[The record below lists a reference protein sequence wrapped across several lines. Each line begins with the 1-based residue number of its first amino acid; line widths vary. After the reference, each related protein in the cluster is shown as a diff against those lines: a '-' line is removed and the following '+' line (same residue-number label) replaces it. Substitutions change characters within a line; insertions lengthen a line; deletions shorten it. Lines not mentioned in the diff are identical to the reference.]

1 MEHNNKRLIYV
12 MAGLTFILFVI
23 AAVYTIVQKYNEMEQ
38 IIEKTKTVSPIIVE
52 RHLWSE
58 TSLGIFGENT
68 EDIQENSRKDNEEKE
83 SKGNN
88 KDGNVGNRAENNI
101 EDSVFTYLQ
110 GPKSWSERR
119 DWSGAWGSE
128 FYDGNSFGAFGCGLC
143 CLANVYST
151 ISSFQCTP
159 DDMYRFAKKNTGYG
173 GGGAIAW
180 EYMDSILMGL
190 GLESRL
196 RRKPNSYSDFKRQIS
211 EASCSIMLV
220 SSDAS
225 KCYWTNTPGHYVTIF
240 LYNKEDDTVFL
251 ADSGDPEHNRH
262 WVELRKIYK
271 SLKDASDWQYLCV
284 GNYNKEN
291 DTWKHKTLNG
301 EWIKP
306 DYIP

>member
-1 MEHNNKRLIYV
+1 MEHKHKKVVYA
-12 MAGLTFILFVI
+12 MAGLIFILFI
-23 AAVYTIVQKYNEMEQ
+23 ISAVYTIVQKYNEMKE
-38 IIEKTKTVSPIIVE
+38 IVE
-52 RHLWSE
+52 KAKAISPVIAERHFWSD
-58 TSLGIFGENT
+58 TSSGIFGEDT
-68 EDIQENSRKDNEEKE
+68 KK
-83 SKGNN
+83 NN
-88 KDGNVGNRAENNI
+88 KKENQKNSKNNDMESQAENNI

-128 FYDGNSFGAFGCGLC
+128 FYDGGSFGAFGCGLC
-143 CLANVYST
+143 CLANVYSS

-159 DDMYRFAKKNTGYG
+159 IDMYRFAKKNTGYG

-190 GLESRL
+190 GFESRL
-196 RRKPNSYSDFKRQIS
+196 RRKPDSYSDFKKQIS
-211 EASCSIMLV
+211 EASCSIVLV
-220 SSDAS
+220 SSEAS

-271 SLKDASDWQYLCV
+271 SLKTVSEWQYLCV

-291 DTWKHKTLNG
+291 DTWKHKDLNG
-301 EWIKP
+301 QWVKP
-306 DYIP
+306 DYIS